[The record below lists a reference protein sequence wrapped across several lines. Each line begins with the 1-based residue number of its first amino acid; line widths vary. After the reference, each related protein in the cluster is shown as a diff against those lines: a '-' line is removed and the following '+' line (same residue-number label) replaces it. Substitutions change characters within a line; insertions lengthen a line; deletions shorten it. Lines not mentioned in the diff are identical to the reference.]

1 MVWHKFRAVPT
12 VEDGIR
18 FPSLAQAAY
27 YTRLKARKEAGE
39 VLFFLM
45 EVPILLPAG
54 IKYVV
59 DFIEFLADGSVRFI
73 DVKGFQTPEFK
84 LKKRLLEKFYPF
96 ELQVVKVRLS
106 DAERKNGLSK
116 QDR

>member
-1 MVWHKFRAVPT
+1 
-12 VEDGIR
+12 
-18 FPSLAQAAY
+18 
-27 YTRLKARKEAGE
+27 
-39 VLFFLM
+39 M